1 MFKVAFKL
9 FCFCERTDLSCLP
22 INLLFIVVST
32 LTNQLI
38 VYREFFERQAGC
50 DTTIEFFKQSD
61 MDDSLYVALKFD
73 TREIAKDILNRYV
86 VIQFSCNVSHSVVV
100 NKPKF
105 V

>member
-1 MFKVAFKL
+1 M
-9 FCFCERTDLSCLP
+9 SCLS
-22 INLLFIVVST
+22 INLLFIDVST

-38 VYREFFERQAGC
+38 VCREFFERQAGC

-86 VIQFSCNVSHSVVV
+86 VIQISCNVSHSVVV
-100 NKPKF
+100 NKPRF